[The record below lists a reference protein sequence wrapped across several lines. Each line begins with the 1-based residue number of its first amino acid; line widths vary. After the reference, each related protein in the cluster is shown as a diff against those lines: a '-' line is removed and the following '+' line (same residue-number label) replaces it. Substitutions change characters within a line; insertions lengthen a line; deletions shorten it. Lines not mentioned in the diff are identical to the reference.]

1 MNSAIIYAAN
11 KVGINEDGIQIIQF
25 PKVKN
30 DELLELLSSI
40 EFQSKSQNEI
50 SELIKNINN
59 KFTKSIKP
67 SVGKDKFQT
76 IFPFE
81 IRIF

>member
-1 MNSAIIYAAN
+1 MLND
-11 KVGINEDGIQIIQF
+11 KG
-25 PKVKN
+25 PKGDKISKATPV
-30 DELLELLSSI
+30 ELLNLLLSSI

-59 KFTKSIKP
+59 KFTKSVKP